1 MARIT
6 RTIIGDPPLAAT
18 LTLADNTRV
27 RYATGAFMYFAQGI
41 PQGLLAI
48 AIPVWL
54 VSQGVGAGDIGSYL
68 AVIVLPWAFKL
79 VTGPLMDRYE
89 FLPMGRRRPWVLG
102 AQLGLSLSLLAL
114 MLVERPAEQIGLLM
128 IVGVLINSFAA
139 TQDVAVDGMSI
150 DLTPVREQGRLNAFM
165 SFGKSIGW
173 ALTAA
178 VSGVL
183 ITSYGLG
190 TTAIVA
196 AAVSSLGLLVMFF
209 VLERDGERALPWSKG
224 SAASV
229 HRADSSF
236 RAVFK
241 ELNNVLWVRTS
252 VIVMA
257 VMFFD
262 GLIYGYGQALMPI
275 AAVNL
280 FGYTT
285 PQWSQLVAVMGLIG
299 AVLAL
304 GVGPAI
310 DRMGAKRML
319 VMAVT
324 LLGVHA
330 FLLAQTQ
337 HLWENTLYVRVML
350 SAWIMM
356 LPVVM
361 VGTLAFA
368 MAICK
373 SVNSATQFAV
383 YMSIANLGSSAGSK
397 IYGTVAETS
406 SYAQSYTLLS
416 VIAVAMIVVL
426 LFHRHHQHDDT
437 EKHDAKAS
445 RYNIGGAGHGA
456 GVFWSG
462 AMRCP
467 KCRADMEQIDYEGT
481 EIDRCIICHGIWFDA
496 GEIEV
501 LKDKQAAAAIDT
513 GDARVGKQSNTMDSY
528 QCPRCS
534 GAMVKVVD
542 PEQTHIWYETCSSCN
557 GSYLDAGELRDLS
570 SLTISDIFKRI
581 ATPVRK

>member
-1 MARIT
+1 MA
-6 RTIIGDPPLAAT
+6 GSF
-18 LTLADNTRV
+18 TLADNTRV
-27 RYATGAFMYFAQGI
+27 RYATGAIMYFAQGI

-54 VSQGVGAGDIGSYL
+54 ASQGVGPGDIGSYL

-79 VTGPLMDRYE
+79 VTGPIMDRYE

-102 AQLGLSLSLLAL
+102 AQLGLTLSLLAL
-114 MLVERPAEQIGLLM
+114 MLIEQPAEQIGLLM
-128 IVGVLINSFAA
+128 IIGVLINSFAA

-165 SFGKSIGW
+165 GFGKSIGW

-178 VSGVL
+178 ASGVL

-196 AAVSSLGLLVMFF
+196 SAVASLSLLMMFF
-209 VLERDGERALPWSKG
+209 VLEREGERILPWSG
-224 SAASV
+224 GTAASV

-241 ELNNVLWVRTS
+241 ELNKVLWVRTS
-252 VIVMA
+252 MIVMV

-285 PQWSQLVAVMGLIG
+285 PQWSQLVAIMGLVG

-304 GVGPAI
+304 AIGPAI
-310 DRMGAKRML
+310 DRMGAKRLLIM
-319 VMAVT
+319 VVT
-324 LLGVHA
+324 LLGAHA
-330 FLLAQTQ
+330 FLITQTQ

-350 SAWIMM
+350 STWIMM
-356 LPVVM
+356 LPVILVAS
-361 VGTLAFA
+361 LALA

-373 SVNSATQFAV
+373 SVNSATQFAI
-383 YMSIANLGSSAGSK
+383 YMSVANLGHSAGSK
-397 IYGTVAETS
+397 IYGMVAEKS
-406 SYAQSYTLLS
+406 SYVQTYSILS
-416 VIAVAMIVVL
+416 MLAVAMIAVL
-426 LFHRHHQHDDT
+426 LFHRHQHHEPDD
-437 EKHDAKAS
+437 KAMPSGSKRKAGAKFT
-445 RYNIGGAGHGA
+445 IGVGGSEAGI
-456 GVFWSG
+456 FWSG

-481 EIDRCIICHGIWFDA
+481 EIDRCIICNGIWFDA

-513 GDARVGKQSNTMDSY
+513 GDVKVGKRSNAMDGY

-542 PEQTHIWYETCSSCN
+542 PKQTHIWYETCSSCK
-557 GSYLDAGELRDLS
+557 GSYLDAGELTDLS
-570 SLTISDIFKRI
+570 SLTISDIFKGI
-581 ATPVRK
+581 AAPKRK